1 MELRLF
7 KIVSILTVLLFS
19 ITSFAVMTDV
29 NGLQPAPINNLNES
43 VIPFTLNNNCSTHP
57 YVKYTL
63 VLANNT
69 LVKGNFLSA
78 YEKCPVQIAFD

>member
-1 MELRLF
+1 MESRLF
-7 KIVSILTVLLFS
+7 KIASILTVLLFS
-19 ITSFAVMTDV
+19 ITSFVVMTDV
-29 NGLQPAPINNLNES
+29 NGVEPAQINNLNES
-43 VIPFTLNNNCSTHP
+43 VIPFTLNNNCSAHP